1 MPEPTYEAQTDLLKC
16 TEDRATSSGLCSSVW
31 SQMVLQPVLVLLL
44 LSMFTLLQLLCSD
57 SML

>member
-1 MPEPTYEAQTDLLKC
+1 
-16 TEDRATSSGLCSSVW
+16 VW